1 MQINHS
7 NYEAFYLDYL
17 EGNLSGETLEAFEAF
32 LAAHPELSIDDTAFP
47 TLEAAD
53 DFLDAT
59 QKLALKKEICMEDLS
74 TDTIDFFLI
83 AREEG
88 LLDSDQQLQLNH
100 WLEANA
106 HYQQDARLYSMIRL
120 ESDDAVAYPQKSALK
135 KQSGRIIP
143 MWWPGVA
150 VAAGIALIFT
160 IGMNNPFGNDSRRTD
175 TVAQN
180 NTDTTIHIQQPEVHS
195 GVDSQKNRGTE
206 KERKEG
212 TKKDETLP
220 QHQPSKPKRY
230 IHQRNIMLQDAVLA
244 SLEKRNASLN
254 VQKQVTIHPLS
265 SDIAYS
271 VPDNAIISQEQ
282 NDLAWVPVTDMK
294 NPIEPVTDKLSTTL
308 NTPVDFRTAKASKR
322 KGGGFYLKI
331 GKLEVSHQSA
341 SLW

>member
-32 LAAHPELSIDDTAFP
+32 LAAHPELSIDDPVLP
-47 TLEAAD
+47 TLEPTGD
-53 DFLDAT
+53 SFNAT
-59 QKLALKKEICMEDLS
+59 QKLALKKGIDMDDLN
-74 TDTIDFFLI
+74 TETIDFFLI

-88 LLDSDQQLQLNH
+88 LLNSDQQLQLNH

-120 ESDDAVAYPQKSALK
+120 ESDDTAVYTQKSTLK

-150 VAAGIALIFT
+150 VAAGLALIFT
-160 IGMNNPFGNDSRRTD
+160 IGMNNPFGNNTRRID

-180 NTDTTIHIQQPEVHS
+180 DTVIPIKQPDTHS
-195 GVDSQKNRGTE
+195 GVDSQKSAGTE
-206 KERKEG
+206 KKRKEG
-212 TKKDETLP
+212 TKKEETLP

-230 IHQRNIMLQDAVLA
+230 IHQRNILLQDAVLA
-244 SLEKRNASLN
+244 TLEKRKANLN
-254 VQKQVTIHPLS
+254 VEEQNTVQPLPA
-265 SDIAYS
+265 DFAYAA
-271 VPDNAIISQEQ
+271 PDNTPSQEQ
-282 NDLAWVPVTDMK
+282 TDLAWLPVTEMT

-308 NTPVDFRTAKASKR
+308 NTPVDFRTAKASRR